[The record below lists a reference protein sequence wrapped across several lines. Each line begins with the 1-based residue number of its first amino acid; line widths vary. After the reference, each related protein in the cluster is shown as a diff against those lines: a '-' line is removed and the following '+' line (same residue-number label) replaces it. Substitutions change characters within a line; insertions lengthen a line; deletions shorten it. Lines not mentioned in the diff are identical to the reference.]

1 MAAKKKYDFTEVL
14 ISREQL
20 ADKVA
25 ELGAKISED
34 YKGEELFLIGIL
46 KGSVPFMADLMRA
59 ITLDVEMD
67 FMSVSSYGSG
77 TKTSGVVRI
86 LKDLDSDIAGKNV
99 LIVEDIIDSGLTLA
113 YLKEYLAKRNPKSIK
128 IVTMLSKPARRKADI
143 EADYTGF
150 VVDDK
155 FIVGYGLDIDQ
166 KYRNLPYLVLSSLPN
181 KPKWCLINKGKD
193 NH

>member
-1 MAAKKKYDFTEVL
+1 MAARKKYSFEEVL

-20 ADKVA
+20 AEKVA
-25 ELGAKISED
+25 ELGAQISKDYEGED
-34 YKGEELFLIGIL
+34 LFLIGIL

-77 TKTSGVVRI
+77 TKSSGVVRI

-128 IVTMLSKPARRKADI
+128 IVTMLSKPARRKADL

-150 VVDDK
+150 VIDDM

-166 KYRNLPYLVLSSLPN
+166 KYRNLPYISWI
-181 KPKWCLINKGKD
+181 KE
-193 NH
+193 

>member
-1 MAAKKKYDFTEVL
+1 MAARKKYSFEEVL
-14 ISREQL
+14 ISKEQL
-20 ADKVA
+20 AAKVA
-25 ELGAKISED
+25 ELGAQISKDYEGED
-34 YKGEELFLIGIL
+34 LFLIGIL

-77 TKTSGVVRI
+77 TKSSGVVRI
-86 LKDLDSDIAGKNV
+86 LKDLDSDITGKNV

-150 VVDDK
+150 VIDDM

-166 KYRNLPYLVLSSLPN
+166 KYRNLPYISWI
-181 KPKWCLINKGKD
+181 KE
-193 NH
+193 

>member
-1 MAAKKKYDFTEVL
+1 MAARKKYSFEEVL
-14 ISREQL
+14 ISKEQL
-20 ADKVA
+20 AAKVA
-25 ELGAKISED
+25 ELGAQISKD
-34 YKGEELFLIGIL
+34 YEGEELFLIGIL

-77 TKTSGVVRI
+77 TKSSGVVRI

-128 IVTMLSKPARRKADI
+128 IVTMLSKPARRKADL

-166 KYRNLPYLVLSSLPN
+166 KYRNLPYISWI
-181 KPKWCLINKGKD
+181 KED
-193 NH
+193 

>member
-1 MAAKKKYDFTEVL
+1 
-14 ISREQL
+14 
-20 ADKVA
+20 
-25 ELGAKISED
+25 
-34 YKGEELFLIGIL
+34 
-46 KGSVPFMADLMRA
+46 MADLMRA

-77 TKTSGVVRI
+77 TKSSGVVRI
-86 LKDLDSDIAGKNV
+86 LKDLDSDITGKNV

-113 YLKEYLAKRNPKSIK
+113 YLKEYLAKRNPKSVK

-150 VVDDK
+150 VIEDR

-166 KYRNLPYLVLSSLPN
+166 KYRNLPYISWI
-181 KPKWCLINKGKD
+181 KE
-193 NH
+193 

>member
-1 MAAKKKYDFTEVL
+1 MAARKKYSFEEVL
-14 ISREQL
+14 ISKEQL
-20 ADKVA
+20 AAKVA
-25 ELGAKISED
+25 ELGAQISKD
-34 YKGEELFLIGIL
+34 YEGEELFLIGIL

-77 TKTSGVVRI
+77 TKSSGVVRI

-128 IVTMLSKPARRKADI
+128 IVTMLSKPARRKADL

-150 VVDDK
+150 VIDDM

-166 KYRNLPYLVLSSLPN
+166 KYRNLPYISWI
-181 KPKWCLINKGKD
+181 KE
-193 NH
+193 

>member
-1 MAAKKKYDFTEVL
+1 MAAKKKYSFEEVL
-14 ISREQL
+14 ISKEQL
-20 ADKVA
+20 AAKVA
-25 ELGAKISED
+25 ELGAQISKD
-34 YKGEELFLIGIL
+34 YEGEELFLIGIL

-77 TKTSGVVRI
+77 TKSSGVVRI

-128 IVTMLSKPARRKADI
+128 IVTMLSKPARRKADL

-150 VVDDK
+150 VIDDM

-166 KYRNLPYLVLSSLPN
+166 KYRNLPYISWI
-181 KPKWCLINKGKD
+181 KE
-193 NH
+193 

>member
-25 ELGAKISED
+25 ELGAQISED
-34 YKGEELFLIGIL
+34 YQGESLFLIGIL

-59 ITLDVEMD
+59 ISLDVEMD

-77 TKTSGVVRI
+77 TKTSGIVRI

-166 KYRNLPYLVLSSLPN
+166 KYRNLPYISWI
-181 KPKWCLINKGKD
+181 KED
-193 NH
+193 

>member
-25 ELGAKISED
+25 ELGKQISED

-59 ITLDVEMD
+59 ISLDVEMD

-99 LIVEDIIDSGLTLA
+99 LIVEDIIDSGLTFA
-113 YLKEYLAKRNPKSIK
+113 YLKEYLAKRGPKSIK

-166 KYRNLPYLVLSSLPN
+166 KYRNLPYISWI
-181 KPKWCLINKGKD
+181 KED
-193 NH
+193 

>member
-1 MAAKKKYDFTEVL
+1 MTAKKKYDFSEVL
-14 ISREQL
+14 ISRQQL
-20 ADKVA
+20 ADKVT
-25 ELGAKISED
+25 ELGARITKD
-34 YKGEELFLIGIL
+34 YQGESLFLIGIL

-59 ITLDVEMD
+59 IDLDVEMD

-150 VVDDK
+150 VVEDK

-166 KYRNLPYLVLSSLPN
+166 KYRNLPYISWI
-181 KPKWCLINKGKD
+181 KED
-193 NH
+193 

>member
-1 MAAKKKYDFTEVL
+1 MAAKKNYDFSEVL

-25 ELGAKISED
+25 ELGAQISED
-34 YKGEELFLIGIL
+34 YKGKSLFLIGIL

-59 ITLDVEMD
+59 IDLDVEMD

-86 LKDLDSDIAGKNV
+86 LKDLDSDIADKHV

-113 YLKEYLAKRNPKSIK
+113 YLKEYLAKRNPKSIR

-166 KYRNLPYLVLSSLPN
+166 KYRNLPYIS
-181 KPKWCLINKGKD
+181 WIRED
-193 NH
+193 

>member
-1 MAAKKKYDFTEVL
+1 MAAKKKYDFSEVL

-34 YKGEELFLIGIL
+34 YKGESLFLIGIL

-59 ITLDVEMD
+59 ISLDVEMD

-113 YLKEYLAKRNPKSIK
+113 YLKEYLAKRNPKSLK

-150 VVDDK
+150 TVEDK

-166 KYRNLPYLVLSSLPN
+166 KYRNLPYISWI
-181 KPKWCLINKGKD
+181 KED
-193 NH
+193 

>member
-166 KYRNLPYLVLSSLPN
+166 KYRNLPYIS
-181 KPKWCLINKGKD
+181 WIRE
-193 NH
+193 

>member
-150 VVDDK
+150 VVEDK

-166 KYRNLPYLVLSSLPN
+166 KYRNLPYIS
-181 KPKWCLINKGKD
+181 WIRED
-193 NH
+193 

>member
-1 MAAKKKYDFTEVL
+1 MAARKKYSFEEVL
-14 ISREQL
+14 ISKEQL
-20 ADKVA
+20 AAKVA
-25 ELGAKISED
+25 ELGAQISKD
-34 YKGEELFLIGIL
+34 YEGEELVLIGIL

-77 TKTSGVVRI
+77 TKSSGVVRI

-128 IVTMLSKPARRKADI
+128 IVTMLSKPARRKADL

-150 VVDDK
+150 VIDDM

-166 KYRNLPYLVLSSLPN
+166 KYRNLPYISWI
-181 KPKWCLINKGKD
+181 KE
-193 NH
+193 

>member
-155 FIVGYGLDIDQ
+155 FIVGYGLDINQ
-166 KYRNLPYLVLSSLPN
+166 KYRNLPYIS
-181 KPKWCLINKGKD
+181 WIRED
-193 NH
+193 